1 MQLPKHI
8 AMIMDG
14 NGRWAKK
21 RGLPRIEGHRV
32 GMEKIRSITELC
44 RERGIYVL
52 TLYAFSMQN
61 WSRPTAEVSFLM
73 QQFERYLDREVDE
86 LMDREVQLRVVGR
99 MDRLPKGLSEK
110 IRAGMDRTRRNSK
123 FFLNLAINYGGQEE
137 IVDAARRLCQ
147 LVKDGT
153 LSQTDIDVG
162 VFREYLYTPDLP
174 YPDLVIRTGGDHRI
188 SNFLL
193 WQIAYAELLI
203 TEVFWPDFDAP
214 HLDEALLDYSM
225 RERRF
230 GAISGE

>member
-86 LMDREVQLRVVGR
+86 LMDLEVQLRVIGR

-110 IRAGMDRTRRNSK
+110 IRAGMD
-123 FFLNLAINYGGQEE
+123 
-137 IVDAARRLCQ
+137 
-147 LVKDGT
+147 
-153 LSQTDIDVG
+153 LS
-162 VFREYLYTPDLP
+162 
-174 YPDLVIRTGGDHRI
+174 
-188 SNFLL
+188 
-193 WQIAYAELLI
+193 LI
-203 TEVFWPDFDAP
+203 
-214 HLDEALLDYSM
+214 H
-225 RERRF
+225 
-230 GAISGE
+230 I